1 MTLPCF
7 FGFHRPSLSSIARR
21 PFGLV
26 GLCEG
31 CGRPMSKDGDGKWAV
46 AAPLDKPIGS

>member
-1 MTLPCF
+1 MSLPCL

-21 PFGLV
+21 PLGLV

-31 CGRPMSKDGDGKWAV
+31 CGRPMNKPGDGKWALTD
-46 AAPLDKPIGS
+46 PLDKPIRS